1 MAAKVKKAIGVG
13 VLAALL
19 LIGVYLAKNTWSNKS
34 LNATSDQS
42 FHGAQKVPDVQAVQ
56 SPKNSELSVANQ
68 KDPIPAAVSNP
79 TIVPA
84 PTEDSVPTPANDH
97 STATSPQPK
106 KEAYSAEVTHEKAA
120 EVKDEIPL
128 SEQMKVTAILFK
140 KLSASDLKLF
150 QNLFDSGMSLD
161 EKKKAKQVIME
172 KLTAKEYDELIAIA
186 SKYGLSKG
194 KSYEESLQEKK

>member
-1 MAAKVKKAIGVG
+1 MATKVKKAIGVSILA
-13 VLAALL
+13 VLLF
-19 LIGVYLAKNTWSNKS
+19 IGSYLAKNTWSDKS
-34 LNATSDQS
+34 LNATTDQVVYP
-42 FHGAQKVPDVQAVQ
+42 AQLVPDVQAVQ
-56 SPKNSELSVANQ
+56 SPKNSELPAAYQ
-68 KDPIPAAVSNP
+68 KNPIPTAVSSP
-79 TIVPA
+79 TIAPV
-84 PTEDSVPTPANDH
+84 PTEVSVPTPANEH
-97 STATSPQPK
+97 STATSPKPK

-128 SEQMKVTAILFK
+128 SEQMKITAILLK

-172 KLTAKEYDELIAIA
+172 KLTEKEYDELIAIA